1 MGPPGGTPVTPETFK
16 AWKERREADR
26 LAAVEE
32 ERQQDVLKKGG
43 KGLETLSGKDLFTYD
58 ASLFVDDDGAAS
70 ADEYDER
77 DENAGNDDDDCAAAD
92 SEKEEEDNSNED
104 NEDDGNDSADD
115 LPVDTGASS
124 SCAPAPSTRSEDKK
138 TMSINRDL
146 FLDTGDLPDD
156 LDDLDD

>member
-32 ERQQDVLKKGG
+32 ERQQDVLKKGD

-77 DENAGNDDDDCAAAD
+77 DENAGNDNDDDL
-92 SEKEEEDNSNED
+92 S
-104 NEDDGNDSADD
+104 
-115 LPVDTGASS
+115 VDTGASS